1 MSLAADTEALGT
13 RAGQEIKAVRDE
25 IADVAARAGG
35 TIVNV
40 PISADTTVDGL
51 VAGTDDGQVR
61 RYRFTASGAT
71 RRVTFAA
78 AIVPTTG
85 LVDAYDVPA
94 GQTLIAALEW
104 VASRSAWLLI
114 AATVG

>member
-1 MSLAADTEALGT
+1 MSLAGDVDAVADRVALEFVT
-13 RAGQEIKAVRDE
+13 VRDE
-25 IADVAARAGG
+25 LADVAARAGG

-51 VAGTDDGQVR
+51 VAGADDGQVR
-61 RYRFTASGAT
+61 RYRFTASGGT
-71 RRVTFAA
+71 RRVTFAS

-104 VASRSAWLLI
+104 IAGRSAWLLI